1 MAIGTTKA
9 RRLGDAELA
18 TSRYDQVSGLLVA
31 VLVVLGFITLM
42 MFLVW
47 LSTRLFWVQPAVPVT
62 ILEDVGGG
70 GSGQVLGGQQELEE
84 PSPEELQEVTEPP
97 IEMSIESI
105 AAVVSTEAVELEALD
120 GSTSLGTGE
129 GTGTGP
135 GRGPGP
141 GGPGTSDGI
150 PAWERWE
157 LVMSAKTDAEYA
169 RQLDFFGIELG
180 VAGGGSPVVEYV
192 SNLSAANPTVRRGE
206 PKDEKRLNFLHRS
219 GELRAA
225 DRRLV
230 AKAGV
235 QAEGKV
241 VFQFYSDGLYQQ
253 LLTLEAQRKGTRRIR
268 EVRKTIFGVRG
279 TGGRYELYVIDQQY
293 IGA

>member
-1 MAIGTTKA
+1 MATGTSRI
-9 RRLGDAELA
+9 RRTAADELA

-31 VLVVLGFITLM
+31 VLFVLGFITLM

-47 LSTRLFWVQPAVPVT
+47 LSTRLFWVQVAVPVT

-70 GSGQVLGGQQELEE
+70 GSGQVLGGEQELEE
-84 PSPEELQEVTEPP
+84 PSPEELQEVTDPP

-105 AAVVSTEAVELEALD
+105 AAVVTTEAVQLEALD

-129 GTGTGP
+129 GPGTGP

-157 LVMSAKTDAEYA
+157 LTMSAKSDAEYA
-169 RQLDFFGIELG
+169 RQLDFFEIELG

-192 SNLSAANPTVRRGE
+192 TKLSAPSPTVRKGD

-235 QAEGKV
+235 QTDGKV
-241 VFQFYSDGLYQQ
+241 VFQFYNDKLYQQ
-253 LLTLEAQRKGTRRIR
+253 LLTLEAQRKGSRRIK

-279 TGGRYELYVIDQQY
+279 TNGRYELFVMDQQY